1 MADQP
6 TSPSGSRWEP
16 DGPDGAPTAET
27 PRAAEPAAAPSYPAA
42 GVGDSDTDAAVAL
55 DEQVADERRAQLRGR
70 AVLAGAATALALGAG
85 VAGFVIGHSTAG
97 NDTNGFRPAGF
108 TGQQGGQLGG
118 QLGGQTGQ
126 PGQLGEGQQPPGFG
140 HDGDRGHDGDGDH
153 GFGQPPQGSTGGGSS
168 SGSSGS
174 GAGTTGN
181 PT

>member
-27 PRAAEPAAAPSYPAA
+27 PASAEPPVPSYPTA
-42 GVGDSDTDAAVAL
+42 GVDESGTDAAVAL

-70 AVLAGAATALALGAG
+70 AVLAGAATALALGGG

-108 TGQQGGQLGG
+108 TGQQGGQLG
-118 QLGGQTGQ
+118 GQ

-153 GFGQPPQGSTGGGSS
+153 GFGQPPQGSTDGGSS